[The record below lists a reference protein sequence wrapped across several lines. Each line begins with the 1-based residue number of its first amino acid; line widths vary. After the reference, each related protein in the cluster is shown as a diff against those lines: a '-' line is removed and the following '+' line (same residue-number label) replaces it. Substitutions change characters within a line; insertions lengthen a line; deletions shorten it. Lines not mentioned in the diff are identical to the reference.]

1 MILKS
6 LLMEQAMGIHKLTKY
21 GSTLGTGTVHWLVI
35 TQSMSMGT

>member
-6 LLMEQAMGIHKLTKY
+6 LLMEQGMGIHKLMKY

-35 TQSMSMGT
+35 TQSMSM